1 MDGRDRNIDS
11 GAPLSQYHGEMAK
24 TAEGR
29 GSPYQ
34 GSHCSDWID
43 ARLCLNIEDQAGWQ
57 SHLKPP
63 ANKGL

>member
-1 MDGRDRNIDS
+1 MDGRNRDIAS
-11 GAPLSQYHGEMAK
+11 GAPLSQYHGELAK

-34 GSHCSDWID
+34 DSHCSAWID
-43 ARLCLNIEDQAGWQ
+43 TSLCLNIEDQAGWQ
-57 SHLKPP
+57 SHLMPP